1 MGFVMRHG
9 RRIEIIDRN
18 EPDPEPKKRR
28 KPFEPLFVK
37 VPRHWVGGLGQ
48 SKSASTYQLALLIL
62 WEAFKQGTKEVVL
75 STAATGMPRETKGRA
90 ARELAEL
97 GLIRLKGKG
106 TKALRATIL

>member
-1 MGFVMRHG
+1 MRHG

-37 VPRHWVGGLGQ
+37 VPRHWVSGLGQ

-62 WEAFKQGTKEVVL
+62 WQGTKEVVL
-75 STAATGMPRETKGRA
+75 STAATGMRRETKGRA